1 MMPSSALPILDVAG
15 ARQRL
20 GETPAIVA
28 ALCGGWSDDLWRV
41 NEGPSTWSARE
52 VLCHLIHCEDDN
64 WIPRMRQI
72 LDGGGREP
80 FRPLAREKGLESYG
94 HEPGARLL
102 QLFADRRA
110 RSLET
115 LDGWTIRD
123 GTMRQTGT
131 HPEFGTVTLEQLLA
145 TWVTPRLR
153 ARRADRARGREALR
167 AMGGSVARVHERVS
181 RGRRAQ
187 SLSRS
192 RLRI

>member
-1 MMPSSALPILDVAG
+1 MMPSTPILDVAG

-131 HPEFGTVTLEQLLA
+131 HPEFGAVTLEQLLA
-145 TWVTPRLR
+145 TWVTHDYAHVVQIARVAEKHYGQWAGPWRAYMSAFPEAA
-153 ARRADRARGREALR
+153 ARRASAAAD
-167 AMGGSVARVHERVS
+167 
-181 RGRRAQ
+181 
-187 SLSRS
+187 
-192 RLRI
+192 